1 MEKTADCLPYNP
13 NIPTPFGYRPSLAA
27 GIVFTILFLGLTIGH
42 VWQSFRHRNIW
53 LGLAFSLGAFGE
65 FTGWLGRTVGY
76 RCPYSVKLL
85 EMQLAALIIA
95 NGDDMVAPAFT
106 TAGIYGVLSL
116 LIPLIGH
123 DKSPLRPKSY
133 LIIFMTVDFLS
144 LLLQAVGGGLAGAA
158 FSQNTSPWP
167 GTYTMV
173 AGILWQLLST
183 CVFATLLEYV
193 IYRGLGPISRSPALR
208 RIALGL
214 MVAVTCM
221 VARGVY
227 RSMEL
232 VNGWRGYLFTHE
244 VYAIVLDAGMMFVGS
259 LVLWVWNPAVL
270 ILEAREHA
278 GARRMQ
284 GGLELRAEQGGKK

>member
-1 MEKTADCLPYNP
+1 MEKTPDCLPYSP
-13 NIPTPFGYRPSLAA
+13 NIPTPFGYRPSLVA
-27 GIVFTILFLGLTIGH
+27 GIIFMILFFGMTIVH

-65 FTGWLGRTVGY
+65 FVGWLGRTVAY

-85 EMQLAALIIA
+85 EMQLAALI
-95 NGDDMVAPAFT
+95 MAPAFT

-116 LIPLIGH
+116 MIPIIGQ
-123 DKSPLRPKSY
+123 DKSPLRPKLY
-133 LIIFMTVDFLS
+133 LIIFMTVDFFS

-173 AGILWQLLST
+173 AGIIWQLVST

-193 IYRGLGPISRSPALR
+193 IYRGLGPIARNQALR
-208 RIALGL
+208 RISLSL
-214 MVAVTCM
+214 MIAVTCL

-232 VNGWRGYLFTHE
+232 MNGWRGYLFTHE
-244 VYAIVLDAGMMFVGS
+244 VYAIILDAALMFIAS
-259 LVLWVWNPAVL
+259 LVLCVWNPAAL
-270 ILEAREHA
+270 ILDATENS
-278 GARRMQ
+278 RRMQ
-284 GGLELRAEQGGKK
+284 AGVELRCEQAAKK